1 MLLMCSSAL
10 HGTGVVPP
18 RLMKTDKA
26 NETGTRSDMPLVDAL
41 MQVLIFYLSKKR
53 ILFKNLLNV
62 YLKLELLVFTLFKL

>member
-1 MLLMCSSAL
+1 
-10 HGTGVVPP
+10 
-18 RLMKTDKA
+18 MKTDKA

-62 YLKLELLVFTLFKL
+62 YLKLELLVFTLFRL